1 PMPELSDAT
10 NMVVMVDEA
19 HRSQYRALAANMRT
33 ALPNAAFLGFT
44 GTPID
49 KKDKKTLDTFGAYID
64 TYTIQQAV
72 ADGATVPIHYEGRL
86 SNLRVVGAS
95 LDALFERVFADH
107 SEEERAK
114 IKQRYANEQA
124 LALAPRRIETI
135 ALDIIEHFREHI
147 ADNGFKAQ
155 LAVVNRDAAVA
166 YYDAFQTL
174 NGPSAAVVISGR
186 HNDENK
192 FRPHLRS
199 DAELEALVA
208 NFCDDDD
215 PKLLIVCDRLLTGFD
230 APVEQVL
237 YVDKPLR
244 EHSLLQ
250 AIARTNRRYE
260 DSKTYGLVVDYWGVS
275 EELVEALKIFEPNDV
290 RGALTPKSDEL
301 PRLETRHRA
310 ALAFF
315 AQVADKDSLEAC
327 LQVLHADD
335 VWAAFDEA
343 FRAFARSMDMLYPS
357 PLVRPFLGELRWL
370 GKIRAAAA
378 ATLPG
383 RGGPDLRACGE
394 KVRKL
399 IADAISAE
407 PVAVLFEQA
416 PLLSERFDAKL
427 EALSS
432 NAARASVVEHS
443 LRHEIHVRL
452 DEDPAYYGSLEAR
465 LEQIIADYEAG
476 RIDEAKCLQL
486 ELAMRSELRGGGR
499 QNAEALG
506 LSERGFA
513 IYGLL
518 AQAGE
523 RTGAAADA
531 GPSSADPNARRDLAA
546 VVEDVVAEL
555 TRFVD
560 WDKKDDVLKEM
571 RMAVARRL
579 RDAKA
584 GIDRQQAKALAKEIV
599 ELAQKRSRAGS

>member
-1 PMPELSDAT
+1 LALKLRRDPALKNPGIVIVTDRTALDRQISGVFKACGHTVERADKVRTLHEMLRSPIGRTVTTTIQKFQELREELGSQPGEVQLESKSKSKNGDTRRERRQPFEVLSTAD
-10 NMVVMVDEA
+10 NLVVMVDEA

-465 LEQIIADYEAG
+465 LEQI
-476 RIDEAKCLQL
+476 
-486 ELAMRSELRGGGR
+486 
-499 QNAEALG
+499 
-506 LSERGFA
+506 
-513 IYGLL
+513 
-518 AQAGE
+518 
-523 RTGAAADA
+523 
-531 GPSSADPNARRDLAA
+531 
-546 VVEDVVAEL
+546 
-555 TRFVD
+555 
-560 WDKKDDVLKEM
+560 
-571 RMAVARRL
+571 
-579 RDAKA
+579 
-584 GIDRQQAKALAKEIV
+584 
-599 ELAQKRSRAGS
+599 